1 MFVDNNNYERTLVIY
16 LFTLVNKFYAVII
29 QVYLIIWVLD
39 ALIVFM
45 HVYLVDASMLS
56 LIF

>member
-29 QVYLIIWVLD
+29 QVYLII
-39 ALIVFM
+39 
-45 HVYLVDASMLS
+45 
-56 LIF
+56 